1 MATENPMPGERE
13 GTMNMLSKNWLPD
26 AIGACALLAGLAL
39 LGVVLTSGD
48 AIGQSVGALI
58 GAGFLFGVLGCVGKE
73 AVESRGEARQ
83 AALRAL
89 SQASNAPARAN
100 LVMMPPVA
108 DATAS
113 EFDERDQATF
123 APVVSLTEAQVER
136 HRERQRQERRAT
148 LNRA

>member
-1 MATENPMPGERE
+1 MPGERE
-13 GTMNMLSKNWLPD
+13 ENMNMLSKNWLPD

-39 LGVVLTSGD
+39 LGVVSTSGD
-48 AIGQSVGALI
+48 AIGKSVGALI

-73 AVESRGEARQ
+73 AVASRDEPRRAT
-83 AALRAL
+83 LRAI
-89 SQASNAPARAN
+89 SQASDGPAPAT
-100 LVMMPPVA
+100 LVAMPPVA

-113 EFDERDQATF
+113 EFDESEHASF

-136 HRERQRQERRAT
+136 QRERQRQERRAT

>member
-1 MATENPMPGERE
+1 
-13 GTMNMLSKNWLPD
+13 MNMLSKNWLPD

-39 LGVVLTSGD
+39 LGVVSTSGD

-73 AVESRGEARQ
+73 AVASRDEPRRAT
-83 AALRAL
+83 LRAI
-89 SQASNAPARAN
+89 SQASDGPAPAFA
-100 LVMMPPVA
+100 MPPVA

-113 EFDERDQATF
+113 EFDESEHVSF

-136 HRERQRQERRAT
+136 QRERQRQERRAT